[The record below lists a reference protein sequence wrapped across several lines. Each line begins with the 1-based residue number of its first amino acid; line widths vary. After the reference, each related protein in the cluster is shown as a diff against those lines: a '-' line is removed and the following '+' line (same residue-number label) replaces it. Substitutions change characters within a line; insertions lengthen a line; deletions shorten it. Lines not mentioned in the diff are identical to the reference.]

1 MIFDHPEFD
10 DHEQVAFVRDSA
22 SGLRAVIA
30 IHLVRGRT
38 AGGGVRFRP
47 YPTDDAALTDVLRLS
62 AAMTYKMALAGM
74 TVGGAKSVIIGDP
87 RRDKTPEL
95 LAAFGRA
102 VDRLGGRY
110 TCGPDVGTDG
120 SDMDQIAQVTSH
132 VAGRDSGAGSTAPPT
147 ALGVFHGLEATAR
160 AAFGRSESIAADAAY
175 PTTDLSGLTVAVQ
188 GVGGVGGHLVD
199 HLVAAGATVS
209 VADVDQGAVAAV
221 RARHPQVTV
230 VDPSEI
236 LFADVDLISP
246 NAVGGVLDAQS
257 VPRIRARAIC
267 GSANNQL
274 AHPEIGELLA
284 TRGITWAPDYVVSSG
299 GAIAGVCEIGGI
311 TPAERDAKIASIG
324 TTTFAIL
331 EEARTTGES
340 AEVVARRHGRALLG
354 LSL

>member
-120 SDMDQIAQVTSH
+120 SDMDQIAQGTSASH
-132 VAGRDSGAGSTAPPT
+132 CPW
-147 ALGVFHGLEATAR
+147 
-160 AAFGRSESIAADAAY
+160 IAHSA
-175 PTTDLSGLTVAVQ
+175 SGLR
-188 GVGGVGGHLVD
+188 H
-199 HLVAAGATVS
+199 ATERPI
-209 VADVDQGAVAAV
+209 Q
-221 RARHPQVTV
+221 
-230 VDPSEI
+230 
-236 LFADVDLISP
+236 
-246 NAVGGVLDAQS
+246 
-257 VPRIRARAIC
+257 
-267 GSANNQL
+267 
-274 AHPEIGELLA
+274 
-284 TRGITWAPDYVVSSG
+284 TRFRSGFPSSG
-299 GAIAGVCEIGGI
+299 
-311 TPAERDAKIASIG
+311 
-324 TTTFAIL
+324 
-331 EEARTTGES
+331 
-340 AEVVARRHGRALLG
+340 
-354 LSL
+354 